1 MIQLLYHHS
10 LLQEFQKLPPH
21 QEQLLDINA
30 PAPLLLTGPAASVV
44 LNVITGLP
52 EEEPCNPFTV
62 AIEIAEIP
70 TPAPAN
76 CVNVIA
82 VPAAPPT
89 VIESF
94 VVKTHAVSARVVPSS
109 MNIKALAV
117 TSVSASKSVALS
129 HTPLAPVPAVV
140 TTYTVSSAVS

>member
-10 LLQEFQKLPPH
+10 LLQFQKLPPH

-44 LNVITGLP
+44 LNVITGLFPP

-70 TPAPAN
+70 TPAPA
-76 CVNVIA
+76 IA
-82 VPAAPPT
+82 
-89 VIESF
+89 
-94 VVKTHAVSARVVPSS
+94 
-109 MNIKALAV
+109 
-117 TSVSASKSVALS
+117 
-129 HTPLAPVPAVV
+129 
-140 TTYTVSSAVS
+140 

>member
-1 MIQLLYHHS
+1 
-10 LLQEFQKLPPH
+10 
-21 QEQLLDINA
+21 
-30 PAPLLLTGPAASVV
+30 V
-44 LNVITGLP
+44 LNVITGLFPP

-82 VPAAPPT
+82 VPAPPT

-94 VVKTHAVSARVVPSS
+94 VVKTHAVSARVSFFYEHKSIGSHLSICVKISS
-109 MNIKALAV
+109 SIPY
-117 TSVSASKSVALS
+117 TVSSSTGCS
-129 HTPLAPVPAVV
+129 NYI
-140 TTYTVSSAVS
+140 YTVSSAVS

>member
-1 MIQLLYHHS
+1 MIQPCTTIPYCKSSRNFRL
-10 LLQEFQKLPPH
+10 H
-21 QEQLLDINA
+21 QEQLLGDINA

-44 LNVITGLP
+44 LNVITGLFPP

-62 AIEIAEIP
+62 AIEIAVP

-94 VVKTHAVSARVVPSS
+94 VVKTQ
-109 MNIKALAV
+109 
-117 TSVSASKSVALS
+117 
-129 HTPLAPVPAVV
+129 
-140 TTYTVSSAVS
+140 YQQE

>member
-1 MIQLLYHHS
+1 
-10 LLQEFQKLPPH
+10 
-21 QEQLLDINA
+21 
-30 PAPLLLTGPAASVV
+30 V
-44 LNVITGLP
+44 LNVITGLFP
-52 EEEPCNPFTV
+52 PEEPCNPFTV

-94 VVKTHAVSARVVPSS
+94 VVKTHAVSARVV
-109 MNIKALAV
+109 L
-117 TSVSASKSVALS
+117 L
-129 HTPLAPVPAVV
+129 
-140 TTYTVSSAVS
+140 

>member
-1 MIQLLYHHS
+1 M
-10 LLQEFQKLPPH
+10 LLQDYFHLKK
-21 QEQLLDINA
+21 
-30 PAPLLLTGPAASVV
+30 S
-44 LNVITGLP
+44 
-52 EEEPCNPFTV
+52 NPFTV

-94 VVKTHAVSARVVPSS
+94 VVKTHAVSARVVPFYDKSIGSHLSICVKISS
-109 MNIKALAV
+109 SIPY
-117 TSVSASKSVALS
+117 TVSSSTGCS
-129 HTPLAPVPAVV
+129 NYI
-140 TTYTVSSAVS
+140 YTVSSAVS

>member
-10 LLQEFQKLPPH
+10 LLQEFQKLPPTRA
-21 QEQLLDINA
+21 IVMIYKRSS
-30 PAPLLLTGPAASVV
+30 PLLLTGPAASVV
-44 LNVITGLP
+44 LNVITGLFPP

-82 VPAAPPT
+82 VYLQP
-89 VIESF
+89 
-94 VVKTHAVSARVVPSS
+94 HQQ
-109 MNIKALAV
+109 
-117 TSVSASKSVALS
+117 
-129 HTPLAPVPAVV
+129 
-140 TTYTVSSAVS
+140 